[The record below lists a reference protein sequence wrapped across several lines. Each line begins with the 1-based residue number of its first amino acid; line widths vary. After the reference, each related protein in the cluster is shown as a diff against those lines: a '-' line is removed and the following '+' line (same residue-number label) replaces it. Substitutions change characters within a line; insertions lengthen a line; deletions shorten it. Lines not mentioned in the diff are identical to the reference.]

1 MLIKKIRCYE
11 SIYSKW
17 FILIFMLN
25 ILMFTSCKKH
35 FNTSI
40 LAEGKDGIQPFN
52 FNWETVDWMPTPAVV
67 GQTLINSP
75 WIGQGS
81 ITSIYGIDVAND
93 YKASDGWVLVYNSFD
108 PNSPGPLEDPY
119 FILYNRYRG
128 LMRIYFFVTSQ
139 VSANSDYLVDG
150 LTASTSGTTSLLNFL
165 GNDIVDVSQNQLS
178 YSQIE
183 PGPPDGSAPLGTRKW
198 YMLQYE
204 LAYDPNLA
212 NTNYNNIQLS
222 WYTNYNSISKISLGG
237 PLIGSVNG
245 SVGSST
251 SNISSSLL
259 NGLKVVTTAGLS
271 LAGSSAVNN
280 ASGNFS
286 AVNPILNPDGT
297 LQGFSPTTV
306 NNKLGLS
313 NATFTALQSGL
324 NSAFSAATGN
334 IPGAV
339 AGLLS
344 AIIGGN
350 SNAQTISLTLN
361 AKLQLDGTSTSKGS
375 FPASPASVYVPG
387 TIIDPITAQGYIPL
401 YTNSLGIFNLS
412 SKPIV
417 NIHTNS
423 IKVSQNGGIYYQYDN
438 LYTVNTFSINY
449 LWNPSVINSSST
461 GAAIKNL
468 KTEVVLIDPDLS
480 ANPVIGGNLGIIG
493 AHTVITGPSV
503 GTTYT
508 VPRVQPRNNY
518 VAVRITFDVIPNNG
532 STPKSTII
540 KTFLANFVSN

>member
-1 MLIKKIRCYE
+1 MLSVVIC
-11 SIYSKW
+11 
-17 FILIFMLN
+17 
-25 ILMFTSCKKH
+25 TSCKKH
-35 FNTSI
+35 FNSSI
-40 LAEGKDGIQPFN
+40 AAQGNDSIHPFS
-52 FNWETVDWMPTPAVV
+52 FNWETVDWMPTPNVV
-67 GQTLINSP
+67 GQSLINPP

-81 ITSIYGIDVAND
+81 ITSVYGIDVAND
-93 YKASDGWVLVYNSFD
+93 YKAADGWVLVYNSFD

-128 LMRIYFFVTSQ
+128 LMRIYFFITSQ
-139 VSANSDYLVDG
+139 ISANSDYLVDG

-183 PGPPDGSAPLGTRKW
+183 QGPPDGSAPLATRKW

-212 NTNYNNIQLS
+212 KTNYNNIQLS
-222 WYTNYNSISKISLGG
+222 WYTNFNSISKISLGG

-245 SVGSST
+245 TVGSAT

-286 AVNPILNPDGT
+286 AVVPIVNPDGSI
-297 LQGFSPTTV
+297 QGYTPTTV

-313 NATFTALQSGL
+313 NATFTALQNGL
-324 NSAFSAATGN
+324 NSAFSAAAGN

-361 AKLQLDGTSTSKGS
+361 AKLQLDGTFTNKGS
-375 FPASPASVYVPG
+375 FPASPASIYVPG

-423 IKVSQNGGIYYQYDN
+423 INVNQNGGIYYQYDN
-438 LYTVNTFSINY
+438 LYTVNASSINY

-461 GAAIKNL
+461 GATIKNL
-468 KTEVVLIDPDLS
+468 KTEVVLIDPNLS
-480 ANPVIGGNLGIIG
+480 ANPVIGGNIGIIG
-493 AHTVITGPSV
+493 THTVITGTSV

-518 VAVRITFDVIPNNG
+518 VAVRIIFDVVPNNG

-540 KTFLANFVSN
+540 KTFLANLVNN

>member
-1 MLIKKIRCYE
+1 
-11 SIYSKW
+11 
-17 FILIFMLN
+17 MLN
-25 ILMFTSCKKH
+25 AVMFTSCKKH
-35 FNTSI
+35 FNSSI
-40 LAEGKDGIQPFN
+40 TAEGKDGIQPFS

-67 GQTLINSP
+67 GQSLINPP

-81 ITSIYGIDVAND
+81 ITSIYGIDVVND
-93 YKASDGWVLVYNSFD
+93 HKASDGWVLVYNTFN
-108 PNSPGPLEDPY
+108 PNSPGPLQNPY
-119 FILYNRYRG
+119 FILYNKYRG
-128 LMRIYFFVTSQ
+128 LMRIYFYVTSPI
-139 VSANSDYLVDG
+139 SNNSDYLVDG
-150 LTASTSGTTSLLNFL
+150 LTASTTGTTSLLNFL

-183 PGPPDGSAPLGTRKW
+183 PGPPDGSAPLATRKW

-204 LAYDPNLA
+204 LAYDPNIA

-245 SVGSST
+245 TVGSST
-251 SNISSSLL
+251 SNINSSLL
-259 NGLKVVTTAGLS
+259 NGVDVVTTAGLS

-286 AVNPILNPDGT
+286 GVNPIVGPDGT
-297 LQGFSPTTV
+297 ITAYTPTTM

-313 NATFTALQSGL
+313 NETFTALQKGL

-344 AIIGGN
+344 AIIGG
-350 SNAQTISLTLN
+350 SSSAQTVSLTLN
-361 AKLQLDGTSTSKGS
+361 AKLQLDGTSASRGS

-387 TIIDPITAQGYIPL
+387 TIIDPIAAQGYIPL
-401 YTNSLGIFNLS
+401 YANSLGIFNLS

-417 NIHTNS
+417 NVNTTS
-423 IKVSQNGGIYYQYDN
+423 IKVNQNGGTYYQYNN
-438 LYTVNTFSINY
+438 LYTVNTSSINY
-449 LWNPSVINSSST
+449 LWNSTVINSTST
-461 GAAIKNL
+461 GASIKNL

-480 ANPVIGGNLGIIG
+480 ANPVIGGNIGIIG
-493 AHTVITGPSV
+493 THTVITGSSV

-518 VAVRITFDVIPNNG
+518 VAVRITFDVVPNNG
-532 STPKSTII
+532 TTPKSTII
-540 KTFLANFVSN
+540 KTFLANLVNN